1 MEDLEKIEGS
11 IDNDAL
17 SKLYNQKFS
26 DFKEDTVS
34 STEAKSV
41 ELPKV
46 EQQPEQ
52 EGSKKEKEI
61 DTADDSETKV
71 EKKENIKKEN
81 NEPDVKELEERL
93 NEAKKWGQTKNRA
106 LLNTKK
112 KVTEFL
118 FKLQEDGVLPEDEAK
133 NIIESFDIVDDTKDA
148 ENGENKTSVNPFV
161 AVKEKLDNEFK
172 MFKRYNKDNNLEK
185 KYQAFYSFFPMMSEK
200 EQEESFNY
208 LNESEPDIAL
218 DYIMTNGSEIYNSVM
233 KGAEEKGGVLK
244 YINSLHKKLEKLEKK
259 SSELEQELDTT
270 TKSLYNSGTDSIKA
284 KSFGTKASTIE
295 ELYAAKFR
303 D

>member
-1 MEDLEKIEGS
+1 MEDLEQIEGN

-17 SKLYNQKFS
+17 SKLYSQKFS
-26 DFKEDTVS
+26 DFKEDAVS
-34 STEAKSV
+34 SKEVKSI
-41 ELPKV
+41 ESQKAA
-46 EQQPEQ
+46 QQPEQ

-61 DTADDSETKV
+61 DAADDSQAKA
-71 EKKENIKKEN
+71 EKKENIKKVN
-81 NEPDVKELEERL
+81 NEPDVKELEARI
-93 NEAKKWGQTKNRA
+93 NEAKKWGQVKNRA

-112 KVTEFL
+112 KVTAFL
-118 FKLQEDGVLPEDEAK
+118 SKLQEDGVLPEDEAK
-133 NIIESFDIVDDTKDA
+133 NVIESFDIIDDTEDA

-172 MFKRYNKDNNLEK
+172 MFKRYNRDSNLEK
-185 KYQAFYSFFPMMSEK
+185 KYQAFYSFFPMMTGK

-208 LNESEPDIAL
+208 LNESEPDVAL

-270 TKSLYNSGTDSIKA
+270 TKSLYNSGTDSTKA